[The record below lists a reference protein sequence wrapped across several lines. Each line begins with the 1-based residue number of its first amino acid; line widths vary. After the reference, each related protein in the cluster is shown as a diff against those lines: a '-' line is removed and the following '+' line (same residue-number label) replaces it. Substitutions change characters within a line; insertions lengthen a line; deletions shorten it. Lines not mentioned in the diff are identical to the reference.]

1 MNTDED
7 LLSYYMCGIFRKR
20 TTSEKKKKHYRKKK
34 CFIHKKEERK
44 IHCSLC
50 KILTRKYCNRSFPH
64 CNPTAV
70 EKCQQHQIYTD
81 MAGRSLMQIPLP
93 YMESVERS
101 ADSGTGN
108 GWVWFNKAAI
118 FYLLKLSFPYNHLE
132 CTQRTCIH
140 IRQSWSGIKLALALK
155 WKCMPKLPRNHS
167 VCIST

>member
-1 MNTDED
+1 MKICSLFYPLITCVA
-7 LLSYYMCGIFRKR
+7 LLENVQLHK
-20 TTSEKKKKHYRKKK
+20 KNKKKHYRKKK
-34 CFIHKKEERK
+34 CFIHKNTLF
-44 IHCSLC
+44 SLQNPHQ
-50 KILTRKYCNRSFPH
+50 KYCNRSFPH

-118 FYLLKLSFPYNHLE
+118 FTSSNYPFLTTIWNAHRGPAFTYGRAEVGLS
-132 CTQRTCIH
+132 
-140 IRQSWSGIKLALALK
+140 
-155 WKCMPKLPRNHS
+155 
-167 VCIST
+167 